1 MYCSKSLGFNT
12 NIILFFPLPSFLR
25 RVLYCCV
32 KIWNKSKER
41 HGIKTDHFNLL
52 VRSSEDCWIL
62 YLLIKCY
69 FQTVTRER
77 GSIKKTRVTFNPSEH
92 PMIYWDPPVTSSLSS
107 VLTSFV
113 QHVNQI
119 AKPSG
124 AHLLPRWIRYFEK
137 YGCQDAFALMR
148 NNLIAGFTTLVEVHF
163 DWNFHPKNLKTTT
176 CASVH
181 SLQEVM
187 GFH

>member
-1 MYCSKSLGFNT
+1 MH
-12 NIILFFPLPSFLR
+12 
-25 RVLYCCV
+25 
-32 KIWNKSKER
+32 IWNCRGDVVQRLQSYPNQ
-41 HGIKTDHFNLL
+41 TTFL
-52 VRSSEDCWIL
+52 IL
-62 YLLIKCY
+62 
-69 FQTVTRER
+69 T
-77 GSIKKTRVTFNPSEH
+77 TF
-92 PMIYWDPPVTSSLSS
+92 L
-107 VLTSFV
+107 

-148 NNLIAGFTTLVEVHF
+148 NDLIAGFTTLVKVHF
-163 DWNFHPKNLKTTT
+163 DFLPEILETTA

>member
-1 MYCSKSLGFNT
+1 MDGHFINIFCKSSSDVLMYCSKSLGFNT

-69 FQTVTRER
+69 FQTVTWER

-92 PMIYWDPPVTSSLSS
+92 PMIYWDPPVTSRLSS

-113 QHVNQI
+113 QHKWGLSPFVWELFAENVNTT
-119 AKPSG
+119 
-124 AHLLPRWIRYFEK
+124 LLPWERYPIPSLS
-137 YGCQDAFALMR
+137 DSR
-148 NNLIAGFTTLVEVHF
+148 TEVF
-163 DWNFHPKNLKTTT
+163 LLKRTNWK
-176 CASVH
+176 SR
-181 SLQEVM
+181 SS
-187 GFH
+187 